1 MQLIPNSSRR
11 GLVAALFFFASF
23 VLQSNAFA
31 GGEIL
36 HTPLT
41 SLPEGQ
47 PVYFE
52 TAFAIPVEHAYL
64 NYRRPGQ
71 ANFTNFEMSQKVNGS
86 FGAYIRELNG
96 LKNGDQIEYY
106 ISAETRSG
114 QTITLPAENPM
125 YMPFQMIISKRS
137 VFQETGI
144 EVVVLSPEPDE
155 KINKKDVVIAI
166 SLFSDNAIDVKNLRL
181 KLDGDD
187 ITAKADVTPELIT
200 YSPKD
205 LGVGQHVARLMY
217 ISGESET
224 QILTEF
230 TFEVVLS
237 GGEDILASK
246 GFRAS
251 SDLTS
256 GGSETAF
263 EDGTFRL
270 SGRAEHRAQ
279 QNLGET
285 TVFDRVGGDISYE
298 KKWFQVGATF
308 DWDSEDDP
316 KKNQPISRYLVTANV
331 DNLVILNYGD
341 TYPTFSPVTLNGT
354 RVRGFSGG
362 VYLGVFNFEYVTGE
376 VNRKVL
382 SDQNKKNKSK
392 IDSIFHNTDTSVT
405 SYADAYQAYF
415 ESNPNGYFS
424 GDFKRNMTAGRF
436 SVGPQSF
443 QFGVS
448 FVKTKDQVSSL
459 LMNPI
464 TAVGYNGLTPQENL
478 VAGADFRASMFNKR
492 LNFDASVASAISN
505 TDITSGSISH
515 ADLDSADIDL
525 TKSQYDL
532 VKKFI
537 TLNANLDPLI
547 TEFDKNLLAYTVGSS
562 ISAYNNNLS
571 VRYRFNGAFFQS
583 YGASVARDQES
594 FEIVDRMRFW
604 QNRIFLTINYATMK
618 NNLAKTAANTPK
630 TNTLGFNMSFF
641 LPNKLPSVTLGYQ
654 TMSRKNG
661 FDYDGSAIRENT
673 TQKYRDQIR
682 AGARP
687 EDNTTNTFSFN
698 TTYGFTFNELRNS
711 ASFSLSNSTRKDNS
725 KDINTAY
732 SFDSDTAVT
741 SVIANETITDYH
753 KAASGSKINT
763 IGLSLSTDWKFPLR
777 TSIGF
782 NNSNSETKSVIKTS
796 DNKRDSMTVTN
807 KTSSFSLNVNAD
819 YLVFQND
826 DVRIN
831 STAGYNL
838 AAVTLPNVPDITLN
852 TISLGS
858 RINFFEKNNVTLTY
872 SITSGLKIPTAS
884 GSKSVTNSL
893 FLARYEY
900 IF

>member
-11 GLVAALFFFASF
+11 GLMAALFFFASF

-52 TAFAIPVEHAYL
+52 SAFAVPVEHAYL

-86 FGAYIRELNG
+86 FSAYIRELNG

-114 QTITLPAENPM
+114 QTITLPTENPM

-155 KINKKDVVIAI
+155 KTNKKDVVIAI

-205 LGVGQHVARLMY
+205 LGVGQHVARLLY

-230 TFEVVLS
+230 TFEVVIS

-270 SGRAEHRAQ
+270 AGRAEHRAQ

-285 TVFDRVGGDISYE
+285 TVFERVGGDISYE

-308 DWDSEDDP
+308 DWDSEDNP

-382 SDQNKKNKSK
+382 SDQNKKNKSR

-618 NNLAKTAANTPK
+618 NNLAKTVANTPK
-630 TNTLGFNMSFF
+630 TNTLGFNASFF

-654 TMSRKNG
+654 TMNRDNG
-661 FDYDGSAIRENT
+661 FEYTGSATSANS
-673 TQKYRDQIR
+673 KYKDQIR
-682 AGARP
+682 ANARP
-687 EDNTTNTFSFN
+687 EDNTTNTLSFN
-698 TTYGFTFNELRNS
+698 TTYGFTFSELRNS

-725 KDINTAY
+725 KDIGTA
-732 SFDSDTAVT
+732 FLFETEA
-741 SVIANETITDYH
+741 SVIAEDTIVDYY
-753 KAASGSKINT
+753 KAAAGSKSNT

-782 NNSNSETKSVIKTS
+782 SNTSGETKEIKKS
-796 DNKRDSMTVTN
+796 DDNKRDSLTITK
-807 KTSSFSLNVNAD
+807 KTGAFSLNANGD

-831 STAGYNL
+831 TTAGYNF
-838 AAVTLPNVPDITLN
+838 ASVTIPNVPDVTLQ

-858 RINFFEKNNVTLTY
+858 RINFFEKNNVTLSY

-884 GSKSVTNSL
+884 GGSKSVTNSL

>member
-11 GLVAALFFFASF
+11 GLMATLFFFASF

-52 TAFAIPVEHAYL
+52 TAFAVPVEHAYL

-256 GGSETAF
+256 GGSETSF

-270 SGRAEHRAQ
+270 AGRAEHRAQ

-285 TVFDRVGGDISYE
+285 TVFERVGGDISYE

-382 SDQNKKNKSK
+382 SDNDKRNKSR
-392 IDSIFHNTDTSVT
+392 IDSIYQNT
-405 SYADAYQAYF
+405 ADSLRSSALQDYLTT
-415 ESNPNGYFS
+415 NPSGTFS

-464 TAVGYNGLTPQENL
+464 TAIGYNGLTPQENFVL
-478 VAGADFRASMFNKR
+478 GSDFRMSLFNKR
-492 LNFDASVASAISN
+492 LNVDASVASAISN
-505 TDITSGSISH
+505 TDITSGSISRDTLDKANINIP
-515 ADLDSADIDL
+515 ADM
-525 TKSQYDL
+525 YDL
-532 VKKFI
+532 VKKVI
-537 TLNANLDPLI
+537 TLNTNLDPII
-547 TEFDKNLLAYTVGSS
+547 TEFNKNLLAYTVGSS

-654 TMSRKNG
+654 TMKRENG
-661 FDYDGSAIRENT
+661 FEYNGSATSAT
-673 TQKYRDQIR
+673 TKYKDQIR
-682 AGARP
+682 ANARP
-687 EDNTTNTFSFN
+687 EDNTTNTLSFN
-698 TTYGFTFNELRNS
+698 TTYGFTFSELRNS

-732 SFDSDTAVT
+732 LFETESSVTA
-741 SVIANETITDYH
+741 EDTITDYY
-753 KAASGSKINT
+753 KAAAGSKSNT

-782 NNSNSETKSVIKTS
+782 SNTSGETKSIIKAS
-796 DNKRDSMTVTN
+796 DNKSDSTTVTN
-807 KTSSFSLNVNAD
+807 KTGAFSLNANGD

-831 STAGYNL
+831 TTAGYNF
-838 AAVTLPNVPDITLN
+838 ASVTIPNVPDVTLQ

-858 RINFFEKNNVTLTY
+858 RINFFEKNNVTLSY

-884 GSKSVTNSL
+884 GGSKSVTNSL